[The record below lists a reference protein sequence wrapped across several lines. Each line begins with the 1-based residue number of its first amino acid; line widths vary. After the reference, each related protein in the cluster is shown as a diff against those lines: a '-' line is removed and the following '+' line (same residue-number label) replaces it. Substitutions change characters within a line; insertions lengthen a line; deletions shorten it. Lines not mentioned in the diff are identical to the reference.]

1 MEHASMFQRNIVM
14 HGKRCFDA
22 NRTGTHQAADFRAFS
37 IFDVVKW
44 RQKKKFNENLSR
56 KYFK

>member
-22 NRTGTHQAADFRAFS
+22 DGTGMRQAADFRAFS
-37 IFDVVKW
+37 IFDVVKC
-44 RQKKKFNENLSR
+44 RREKKFNENLSR